1 MEKRFDVVVV
11 GGGLVGAA
19 FALALKGSG
28 LKLAVIEAHS
38 PAPLP
43 NDDSWDSRVYAVSPG
58 NAAFLG
64 ELGVWGAM
72 QQSRIAPV
80 YEMRVFG
87 DDNTA
92 QLHFDAYEAGL
103 SELTFI
109 LESRLMQDAMWRA
122 MQGEP
127 DMEILCPAAC
137 EAIDWLPDE
146 AVLRL
151 NNGDVLRSKLVVGAD
166 GAQSWVRREAG
177 IEAKPRAYNQMGVV
191 ANFATEKSHANVAHQ
206 WFRQDGILAWLPLP
220 DNRISIVWSV
230 WEDKAQALVA
240 LPAEEFTAQVA
251 EAGGHALGALRLVTP
266 PAAFPLR
273 ILNLDNMVKPRLAL
287 IGDAA
292 HNVHPL
298 AGQGVNL
305 GFRDAKEL
313 ATVLRERGPFDCGD
327 YHLLRRY
334 ERARQEDI
342 LAMQLT
348 TDALQKLF
356 NNANPLLGMLR
367 NFGLSLTD
375 RLGWLKNRLVQ
386 HALK

>member
-1 MEKRFDVVVV
+1 MEKHFDVVVV

-28 LKLAVIEAHS
+28 LKLAVIEAQ
-38 PAPLP
+38 PPQPLP
-43 NDDSWDSRVYAVSPG
+43 ADDSWDSRIYAVSPG
-58 NAAFLG
+58 NAAFLD
-64 ELGVWGAM
+64 ELGVWSGM
-72 QQSRIAPV
+72 QQSSIAPV

-109 LESRLMQDAMWRA
+109 LESRLMQDAMWRQLQDEA
-122 MQGEP
+122 EVEM
-127 DMEILCPAAC
+127 LCPAEC
-137 EAIDWLPDE
+137 ETIDWLPDE
-146 AVLRL
+146 VVLRL
-151 NNGDVLRSKLVVGAD
+151 NSGDVLRTKLVVGAD

-177 IEAKPRAYNQMGVV
+177 IEAKPRAYKQMGVV

-220 DNRISIVWSV
+220 DNKISIVWSV
-230 WEDKAQALVA
+230 WEDKAQELVA
-240 LPAEEFTAQVA
+240 LPAEQFTAQVA
-251 EAGGHALGALRLVTP
+251 EAGGHTLGELRLVTP

-273 ILNLDNMVKPRLAL
+273 ILNLDSMIKPRLAL

-313 ATVLRERGPFDCGD
+313 ANVLRERGPFDCGD

-342 LAMQLT
+342 LTMQLT

-367 NFGLSLTD
+367 NFGLSQTN

>member
-1 MEKRFDVVVV
+1 MEKQFDVAIV

-28 LKLAVIEAHS
+28 LKCAVIEAHL
-38 PAPLP
+38 PAALP
-43 NDDSWDSRVYAVSPG
+43 NDASWDSRIYAVSPG
-58 NAAFLG
+58 NAAFLD
-64 ELGVWGAM
+64 ELGVWSAM

-87 DDNTA
+87 DDKTA

-109 LESRLMQDAMWRA
+109 LESRLMQDVMWRA
-122 MQGEP
+122 MQAEP
-127 DMEILCPAAC
+127 EMEIICPAAC
-137 EAIDWLPDE
+137 ESIDWLPDE

-151 NNGDVLRSKLVVGAD
+151 NNGDVLRCKLVVGAD

-177 IEAKPRAYNQMGVV
+177 IEAKPRAYRQMGVV

-220 DNRISIVWSV
+220 DHRISIVWSV
-230 WEDKAQALVA
+230 WEDQAQALIA
-240 LPAEEFTAQVA
+240 LPAEEFTTQVA
-251 EAGGHALGALRLVTP
+251 EAGGHTLGALRLITP

-313 ATVLRERGPFDCGD
+313 AAVLRERGQFDCGD

-334 ERARQEDI
+334 ERVRQEDI

-356 NNANPLLGMLR
+356 NNTNPLLGALR
-367 NFGLSLTD
+367 NFGLSLTN

-386 HALK
+386 HALR

>member
-1 MEKRFDVVVV
+1 MEKHFDVVIV

-19 FALALKGSG
+19 FALALRGSG
-28 LKLAVIEAHS
+28 LKLAVIEAHP

-43 NDDSWDSRVYAVSPG
+43 NDASWDSRIYAVSPG
-58 NAAFLG
+58 NAAFLD
-64 ELGVWGAM
+64 ELGIWSVM
-72 QQSRIAPV
+72 QQARIAPV
-80 YEMRVFG
+80 YEMRIFG
-87 DDNTA
+87 DDKAA

-109 LESRLMQDAMWRA
+109 LESRLMQDAMWHA
-122 MQGEP
+122 MQSEP

-137 EAIDWLPDE
+137 ESIDWLPDE
-146 AVLRL
+146 ALLRL
-151 NNGDVLRSKLVVGAD
+151 NNGDVLHSKLVVGAD

-177 IEAKPRAYNQMGVV
+177 IEAKPRAYRQMGVV
-191 ANFATEKSHANVAHQ
+191 ANFTTEKSHTNVAHQ

-220 DNRISIVWSV
+220 DNKISIVWSV
-230 WEDKAQALVA
+230 WEDKAQELIA
-240 LPAEEFTAQVA
+240 LPAVEFTAQVA
-251 EAGGHALGALRLVTP
+251 EAGGHALGALRLITP

-273 ILNLDNMVKPRLAL
+273 ILNLDSMVKPRLAL

-313 ATVLRERGPFDCGD
+313 AGVLRARGLFDCGD

-356 NNANPLLGMLR
+356 NNTNPLLGVLR
-367 NFGLSLTD
+367 NIGLSLTD

-386 HALK
+386 HALR

>member
-1 MEKRFDVVVV
+1 MEKNFDVVVV

-28 LKLAVIEAHS
+28 LKLAVIEAQPPQLL
-38 PAPLP
+38 PA
-43 NDDSWDSRVYAVSPG
+43 DDSWDSRIYAVSPG
-58 NAAFLG
+58 NAAFLK
-64 ELGVWGAM
+64 ELGIWDEMA
-72 QQSRIAPV
+72 QARIAPV

-109 LESRLMQDAMWRA
+109 LESRLLQNAMWQKLQA
-122 MQGEP
+122 GA
-127 DMEILCPAAC
+127 EIEMLCPAEC
-137 EAIDWLPDE
+137 ESIDWLPDE

-151 NNGDVLRSKLVVGAD
+151 NNGDVLHARLVIGAD

-177 IEAKPRAYNQMGVV
+177 IEAKPRAYQQMGVV
-191 ANFATEKSHANVAHQ
+191 ANFATEKSHANAAHQ
-206 WFRQDGILAWLPLP
+206 WFRPDGVLAWLPLP
-220 DNRISIVWSV
+220 DNKISIVWSV
-230 WEDKAQALVA
+230 WEDKAQELIA
-240 LPAEEFTAQVA
+240 LPAEEFTVQVA
-251 EAGGHALGALRLVTP
+251 EAGGHALGRLRLVTK

-273 ILNLDNMVKPRLAL
+273 ILNLDSMIKPRLAL

-313 ATVLRERGPFDCGD
+313 AKVLRERGPFDCGD

-342 LAMQLT
+342 LTMQLT

-356 NNANPLLGMLR
+356 NNSNPLLGALR
-367 NFGLSLTD
+367 NIGLSLTNH
-375 RLGWLKNRLVQ
+375 LGWLKNRLVQ
-386 HALK
+386 HALR